1 MPSPIDKRE
10 VFDAVMCMV
19 KSPQNDRGLDFV
31 KTALTKVPPE
41 ACNQQ
46 GNCLLNVAIE
56 MACRCTG
63 RGSQSYGY

>member
-31 KTALTKVPPE
+31 
-41 ACNQQ
+41 
-46 GNCLLNVAIE
+46 
-56 MACRCTG
+56 
-63 RGSQSYGY
+63 